1 MGVLIRGSRVLG
13 RQGMSGVPA
22 RLLVGTVLITALL
35 LSGCGRDE
43 DGGPGVYPARGIV
56 EDVDADG
63 KQVLIDHE
71 EIEGLM
77 PAMTM
82 NFAVPEADVLSRL
95 SPGQVIE
102 FDLRFTGRSY
112 EVASFEVVGEAPAEA
127 GWRRL
132 GEGLVRSSPAP
143 AFDLIDQEGR
153 PVSLESLGDLILLVD
168 FIFTECPGPCPVQ
181 TSNQVALQKRIPEA
195 LRDQIRFVS
204 ITLDPANDGPAEL
217 KAYAEARGADLAG
230 WSFLTGPVDTVAG
243 IVRSWGV
250 GSVRNADGGIDHT
263 LITFLVEQGRVM
275 QRYTARGTGDDALLA
290 DLTSLAEG
298 RARRKSAEGSAPGA
312 PAS

>member
-112 EVASFEVVGEAPAEA
+112 EVASFEIVGEAPAEA

-143 AFDLIDQEGR
+143 AFDLIDQEL
-153 PVSLESLGDLILLVD
+153 SLIH
-168 FIFTECPGPCPVQ
+168 I
-181 TSNQVALQKRIPEA
+181 
-195 LRDQIRFVS
+195 
-204 ITLDPANDGPAEL
+204 
-217 KAYAEARGADLAG
+217 
-230 WSFLTGPVDTVAG
+230 
-243 IVRSWGV
+243 
-250 GSVRNADGGIDHT
+250 
-263 LITFLVEQGRVM
+263 
-275 QRYTARGTGDDALLA
+275 
-290 DLTSLAEG
+290 
-298 RARRKSAEGSAPGA
+298 
-312 PAS
+312 